1 MSLPTTPRLWPY
13 EPLNSPLPLP
23 QQPVIFSEDELFWI
37 EAEPIDAELM
47 SVDELKNTV
56 SDWKSSSGDSI
67 DSILSKLGAP
77 LMQERRLILL
87 VGELANPSR

>member
-87 VGELANPSR
+87 LGELANPSR